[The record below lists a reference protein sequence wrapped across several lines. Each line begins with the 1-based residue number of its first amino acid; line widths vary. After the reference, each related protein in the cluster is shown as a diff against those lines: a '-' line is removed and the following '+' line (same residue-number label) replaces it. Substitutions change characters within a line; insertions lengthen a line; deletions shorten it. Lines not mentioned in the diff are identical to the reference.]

1 VRLDEVL
8 LARVSHLFATDRSAA
23 SSAGGSAFPRLSAR
37 RRIPS
42 HAFRLKKNF
51 CGTLPVASSASDNEH
66 TLPSLRDGTRVA
78 VHSHPLSVQ
87 HSVGEPVPELDQ
99 RPEEGTKVP
108 SSSRRQ
114 DTGDVFP
121 DEVARP
127 DAINQ
132 AEIDEGEVSAGVC
145 EPLSEACDGEG
156 LAGGSAHEN
165 VN

>member
-1 VRLDEVL
+1 M
-8 LARVSHLFATDRSAA
+8 
-23 SSAGGSAFPRLSAR
+23 PRQAV
-37 RRIPS
+37 
-42 HAFRLKKNF
+42 ALKKNR
-51 CGTLPVASSASDNEH
+51 CGTSPVSKMSDNEDA
-66 TLPSLRDGTRVA
+66 TAALRYSCELRVDG
-78 VHSHPLSVQ
+78 SIGPL
-87 HSVGEPVPELDQ
+87 EPEFAQ

-108 SSSRRQ
+108 SASRRQ